1 MKIVATIR
9 SLNEEDNIEKCCKS
23 YAEFCDVVLIGDGGS
38 TDRTVE
44 IAEQMPKT
52 KVIYFHEKVECAN
65 GIWRNPDYKHLM
77 FLWDHAI
84 ELGADWII
92 SQDCDQR
99 PNKFLK
105 QDARIIFEDMKK
117 DFLMATQIYVW
128 GKDQYF
134 PELSGKDTGWMQ
146 GLWAWRANVNMKL
159 IDKMPHFE
167 FSLDGN
173 TSFDVDKINRHERI
187 LPPYCYLHY
196 GWETPEKTDAHV
208 DYYRKSGLIKD
219 MLYPTT
225 FGGRLE
231 PLEDWMHE

>member
-1 MKIVATIR
+1 MRIIATIR
-9 SLNEEDNIEKCCKS
+9 TLNEEDNIEKCCKS
-23 YAEFCDVVLIGDGGS
+23 YAEFCDLILIGDGGS
-38 TDRTVE
+38 TDRTIE

-52 KVIYFHEKVECAN
+52 KVGFFLEKVECAN

-77 FLWDHAI
+77 FLWDWAI
-84 ELGADWII
+84 AEGADWII

-128 GKDQYF
+128 GKDYYF

-146 GLWAWRANVNMKL
+146 GLWAWRANINMKV

-173 TSFDVDKINRHERI
+173 TSFDVDKLNRHEKL
-187 LPPYCYLHY
+187 LPPYCYLHL
-196 GWETPEKTDAHV
+196 GWQTEEQTNAHIE
-208 DYYRKSGLIKD
+208 YYKKSELIKD
-219 MLYPTT
+219 MLHPIN

-231 PLEDWMHE
+231 PLEDWMVE